1 MVAPTALTA
10 RCLARSGVLQTA
22 EFLERWWRR
31 RDVALTPVDVWEVA
45 EAGDEVAAGIAGRVA
60 GSLTAAAAA
69 AARRLA
75 LAGADCAPY
84 RLVLSGRVLSPGHPV
99 LHERLL
105 TALAAALPAARPRR
119 LSVAPAAGAV
129 LEAADV
135 LGLADQAFSA
145 RLLVDAPAA
154 HDP

>member
-1 MVAPTALTA
+1 MAPARRGVDA
-10 RCLARSGVLQTA
+10 GRCLGG
-22 EFLERWWRR
+22 RR
-31 RDVALTPVDVWEVA
+31 GRGRGGGRDRR
-45 EAGDEVAAGIAGRVA
+45 AGGGLADRGG
-60 GSLTAAAAA
+60 AA